1 MPLKMLKRNLSEIL
15 SETLHLVIE
24 LAKADFGNIQIVDP
38 NGHLRIFVHQNFPDW
53 WIDYWHSVSAGQG
66 ACGTSIALGE
76 RVIVEDVAQSPI
88 FVGTPALE
96 IQLKAGVRA
105 VQSTPVFNQAGQIIA
120 MLSTH
125 YRSPHRPNAKT
136 QEMLDLFA
144 AVVSAFIEQFQG
156 EEQPVPKNSFRTV
169 VEDQTEVIS
178 RFLPDGTFL
187 FVNEVY
193 CQLFGKTPQQ
203 LIGQR
208 WHPGAHPDDLP
219 MIETRLRE
227 MTSDNPVVIIENR
240 VFVANAE
247 IRWMQF
253 VNRGFFDAAGI
264 LKEIQSVGRDITQL
278 KQTELTLQESDERLH
293 RAQAV
298 ARIGSFGM
306 NCDTE
311 TFSMTQETARLFD
324 LDNTGV
330 TTFAEWFSRVHP
342 GDQDKVETAW
352 RAALQGAPYDLTYRI
367 VVQGQIRW
375 IRAHAEL
382 EFDGSGQLVKAIGT
396 VQDISDIKQV
406 ELNLLESDERL
417 DLALEG
423 SGLVLWDW
431 HIPERKVIAGNRW
444 FELLGY
450 TPEELG
456 NDESDWL
463 NLISPQDLEGFR
475 QKLAAHLQ
483 GETVNFE
490 SEHRLRHK
498 AGHWVYVEAR
508 GKVIRRDK
516 DSSPLRMVGTIL
528 DITQRKRLNV
538 EGSELL
544 KRFESLIRE
553 SLSPSPG
560 RLEKTNLADSLT
572 KRQRQIVGMIAAGMT
587 SAEIGNRLNLS
598 KATVI
603 THRRNLMATLDLH
616 STAEVTRFAIDHD
629 LLIGK

>member
-1 MPLKMLKRNLSEIL
+1 MLKRNLSEIL

-24 LAKADFGNIQIVDP
+24 LAKADFGNIHILDSDS
-38 NGHLRIFVHQNFPDW
+38 HLKIFVHQGFPDW
-53 WIDYWHSVSAGQG
+53 WIEYWSTVSAGQG

-105 VQSTPVFNQAGQIIA
+105 VQSTPVLNQSGQVIA

-125 YRSPHRPNAKT
+125 YRLPHRPDAKT
-136 QEMLDLFA
+136 LEMLDLFA
-144 AVVSAFIEQFQG
+144 VIVSALIEQFQG
-156 EEQPVPKNSFRTV
+156 EAQPVPENPFRTV
-169 VEDQTEVIS
+169 VEDQTELIS

-193 CQLFGKTPQQ
+193 CQFFGKTPQQ

-208 WHPGAHPDDLP
+208 WHPAAHPDDLS
-219 MIETRLRE
+219 MIEARLRE

-240 VFVANAE
+240 VFVANGE

-253 VNRGFFDAAGI
+253 VNRGFFDAAGV
-264 LKEIQSVGRDITQL
+264 LKETQSVGRDITQL
-278 KQTELTLQESDERLH
+278 KRVELSLKESDERLH
-293 RAQAV
+293 HAQAV
-298 ARIGSFGM
+298 ARIGSFAM
-306 NCDTE
+306 SSDTE
-311 TFSMTQETARLFD
+311 TFSITEETARLFD
-324 LDNTGV
+324 LGNTGV

-342 GDQDKVETAW
+342 DDQGKVETAW

-382 EFDGSGQLVKAIGT
+382 QFDGSGQLIKAVGT
-396 VQDISDIKQV
+396 VQDISDIKEV

-417 DLALEG
+417 ELALEG

-431 HIPERKVIAGNRW
+431 HIPERQVIAGNRW
-444 FELLGY
+444 FDLLGY
-450 TPEELG
+450 TNEELG
-456 NDESDWL
+456 NDENDWL
-463 NLISPQDLEGFR
+463 NLINPQDLERFR

-483 GETVNFE
+483 GETASFE
-490 SEHRLRHK
+490 SKHRLRHK
-498 AGHWVYVEAR
+498 AGHWVWVEAR
-508 GKVIRRDK
+508 GKVIRREK
-516 DSSPLRMVGTIL
+516 DSTPLRMVGTLL
-528 DITQRKRLNV
+528 DITQRKRLND

-560 RLEKTNLADSLT
+560 RTEKRNLADGLT

-587 SAEIGNRLNLS
+587 SAEIGNSLNLS